1 MRRGAELGSGYNN
14 ETVDLTG
21 GCEWVVEAHGC
32 DPVALQ
38 DVALLSHL
46 FEQVIDDLRLHP
58 LTDPQWHRFEDGGG
72 GVTGLTMLRES
83 HIACHT
89 FPEYRSL
96 CLNLFCCRPK
106 PEWDFESRLR
116 EQFQATSV
124 RVRRI
129 ERPYYE

>member
-1 MRRGAELGSGYNN
+1 M
-14 ETVDLTG
+14 DLTG

-32 DPVALQ
+32 NPCALR
-38 DVALLSHL
+38 DLALLSSL
-46 FEQVIDDLRLHP
+46 FEQVIADLHLHA
-58 LTDPQWHRFEDGGG
+58 LSAAQWHKFDEGGG
-72 GVTGLTMLRES
+72 GVTGFTMLSES

-106 PEWDFESRLR
+106 PEWDFEEKLR
-116 EQFQATSV
+116 QQFQAASV